1 MTCKDVGPSSIP
13 LPDGDVRELEDVER
27 HPRTSIYIGET
38 SFSAYHRELNHVE
51 SMTRPQAHK
60 DNAFAKH
67 NLEYHQGRDTSMEV
81 KVDVVKNFT
90 RPMQRQVWE
99 GVEIREVS
107 CDILLNSKQDHY
119 APVVGRMEERR
130 EAVQRARV

>member
-1 MTCKDVGPSSIP
+1 MK
-13 LPDGDVRELEDVER
+13 
-27 HPRTSIYIGET
+27 
-38 SFSAYHRELNHVE
+38 

-60 DNAFAKH
+60 DSAFAKH
-67 NLEYHQGRDTSMEV
+67 QLEYHQGRDTSMEV
-81 KVDVVKNFT
+81 KVDFVKNFT

-107 CDILLNSKQDHY
+107 CDILHNSKQDQY
-119 APVVGRMEERR
+119 APVVVRMEERR